1 MLGLN
6 FISKYIII
14 IVKLNKVMGNLRTTK
29 RKLNVKKVWIA
40 KEVEKGKVKLNEEFK
55 EIKTD
60 IELIK
65 EIKLIKDIPK
75 LIEENLPMSITTTEI
90 KNVIDKIK

>member
-90 KNVIDKIK
+90 KSVIDKIK